1 MDTGFSSHRPRVRG
15 LADDAHSRPESFGV
29 HGNHTVT
36 ELIFVGEQRFTNC
49 AIKAFYDP
57 VIVISFRMILFKEE
71 TLAPTGVQKK

>member
-15 LADDAHSRPESFGV
+15 LADVAHSRPESFGV

-36 ELIFVGEQRFTNC
+36 ELI
-49 AIKAFYDP
+49 FYDP